1 MQERMDYWKHIVQQ
15 QTKEHRL
22 NVVYRILC
30 ECGMVYF
37 GETGQ
42 WFDARAQ
49 RHQMLT
55 AIKNLDMKNGIAA
68 HII

>member
-1 MQERMDYWKHIVQQ
+1 MPNNKPKYTDGRRK
-15 QTKEHRL
+15 
-22 NVVYRILC
+22 NVVYCIPC

-49 RHQMLT
+49 QHQP
-55 AIKNLDMKNGIAA
+55 AVNLDMKNGIAA
-68 HII
+68 PVKETGHMIKWG